1 MKNRELVQNT
11 IDIFSVYVDDFRG
24 VYNSTSS
31 SLFLEYATRM
41 RVLLL
46 INLYILKFKTN
57 NNFSEFLGNYV
68 FNKLTERI

>member
-11 IDIFSVYVDDFRG
+11 VDFFSIYVDDFRG
-24 VYNSTSS
+24 VYQSKSA

-41 RVLLL
+41 RLLLL

-57 NNFSEFLGNYV
+57 DNFSEFLGNYV
-68 FNKLTERI
+68 FNKLIKLV

>member
-24 VYNSTSS
+24 VCNSKSS
-31 SLFLEYATRM
+31 SLFLEYATQM

-46 INLYILKFKTN
+46 INLYILKFKAN
-57 NNFSEFLGNYV
+57 DNFSEFLGNYV
-68 FNKLTERI
+68 FNKLIKLV

>member
-11 IDIFSVYVDDFRG
+11 IDIFSVYIEDFRG
-24 VYNSTSS
+24 VYQSKSA
-31 SLFLEYATRM
+31 SLFLEYATQM

>member
-24 VYNSTSS
+24 VYNSKSS
-31 SLFLEYATRM
+31 SLFLEYATQM

-57 NNFSEFLGNYV
+57 DNFSEFLGNYV
-68 FNKLTERI
+68 FKKLIERI